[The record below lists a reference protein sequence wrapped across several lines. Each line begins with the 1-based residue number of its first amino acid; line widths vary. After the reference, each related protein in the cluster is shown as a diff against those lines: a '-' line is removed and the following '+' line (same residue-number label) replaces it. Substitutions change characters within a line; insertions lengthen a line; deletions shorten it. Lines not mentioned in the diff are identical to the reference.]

1 MEYIEATGTTT
12 GISKALLKNDDIF
25 LKELR
30 NSAIKNE
37 ITIKSG
43 IATTVNIDVFFKASK
58 KVLF

>member
-1 MEYIEATGTTT
+1 MGTTT
-12 GISKALLKNDDIF
+12 GINRALLKNDDIF

-43 IATTVNIDVFFKASK
+43 IAVIVNIAVFLRASK

>member
-1 MEYIEATGTTT
+1 MSDATGTTT

-30 NSAIKNE
+30 NEAIRNE
-37 ITIKSG
+37 ITIKRG
-43 IATTVNIDVFFKASK
+43 IAATVNTAVFFSASK

>member
-1 MEYIEATGTTT
+1 MSDATGTTT

-30 NSAIKNE
+30 NKATRKE
-37 ITIKSG
+37 IIINSG
-43 IATTVNIDVFFKASK
+43 IAVIVNIAVFLRASK